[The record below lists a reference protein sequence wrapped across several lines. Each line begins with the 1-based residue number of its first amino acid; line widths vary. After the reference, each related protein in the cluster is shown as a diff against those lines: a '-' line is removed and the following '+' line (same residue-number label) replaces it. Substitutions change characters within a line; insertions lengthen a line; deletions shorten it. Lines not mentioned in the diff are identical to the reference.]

1 MMTTTAKKTW
11 SNTEYENHGN
21 IMYDI
26 GKQSAFQSIMK
37 TEVIWSVNLSDKF
50 KHWDLD
56 TVILGDGNLKDITF
70 VNKILTDD
78 LDEKGDFV
86 PQIITSKAKNAT
98 VKEVWLAAE
107 RTYKI
112 AKEEYE
118 DWHKYLERVIL
129 YNGVIYSVFGS

>member
-1 MMTTTAKKTW
+1 MTTTTKKTW

-21 IMYDI
+21 IMYEI
-26 GKQSAFQSIMK
+26 GKQSAFQSILK
-37 TEVIWSVNLSDKF
+37 TEVVWSVHLSDKF
-50 KHWDLD
+50 DNWDLD

-98 VKEVWLAAE
+98 VKEIWLAAE

-118 DWHKYLERVIL
+118 DWHKFLEIVEL
-129 YNGVIYSVFGS
+129 HDGVIYSFFGS

>member
-1 MMTTTAKKTW
+1 MTTTTKKTW

-21 IMYDI
+21 IMYEI

-37 TEVIWSVNLSDKF
+37 TEVVWSVHLSDKF
-50 KHWDLD
+50 DNWDLD

-70 VNKILTDD
+70 VNKILTNDF
-78 LDEKGDFV
+78 DE
-86 PQIITSKAKNAT
+86 QIITSKAKDAT
-98 VKEVWLAAE
+98 VKEIWLAAE

-118 DWHKYLERVIL
+118 DWHKFLEIVEL
-129 YNGVIYSVFGS
+129 HDGVIYSFFGS

>member
-1 MMTTTAKKTW
+1 MITTTKKTW

-37 TEVIWSVNLSDKF
+37 TEVIWSVNLSEKF

-78 LDEKGDFV
+78 LDEKGDFI

-98 VKEVWLAAE
+98 VKEIWLAAE

-118 DWHKYLERVIL
+118 DWHKYLEIVKL
-129 YNGVIYSVFGS
+129 HDGVIYSFFGS

>member
-1 MMTTTAKKTW
+1 MTTTTKKTW

-26 GKQSAFQSIMK
+26 GKAHAFQSIMK

-50 KHWDLD
+50 EHWDLD
-56 TVILGDGNLKDITF
+56 TVIFGNGNLKDILF
-70 VNKILTDD
+70 INKILTNEMDK
-78 LDEKGDFV
+78 KGDFI
-86 PQIITSKAKNAT
+86 PQIITSKAKYAT
-98 VKEVWLAAE
+98 VREIWLAAE

-118 DWHKYLERVIL
+118 DWHQFLEIVEL
-129 YNGVIYSVFGS
+129 HEGVIYSFFGS

>member
-1 MMTTTAKKTW
+1 MTTTTKKTW

-21 IMYDI
+21 IMYEI

-56 TVILGDGNLKDITF
+56 TVILGDGNLKDIVF
-70 VNKILTDD
+70 INKILTN
-78 LDEKGDFV
+78 EKDKKGNFI
-86 PQIITSKAKNAT
+86 PQIITSKAKDAT
-98 VKEVWLAAE
+98 VRELWLAAE

-118 DWHKYLERVIL
+118 DWHKFLEIVEL
-129 YNGVIYSVFGS
+129 HEGVIYSFFGS

>member
-1 MMTTTAKKTW
+1 MTTTTKKTW

-56 TVILGDGNLKDITF
+56 TVILGDGNLKDILF
-70 VNKILTDD
+70 INKILTN
-78 LDEKGDFV
+78 EKDKKGNFV
-86 PQIITSKAKNAT
+86 PQIITSKAKDAT
-98 VKEVWLAAE
+98 VRELWLAAE

-118 DWHKYLERVIL
+118 DWHKFLEIVEL
-129 YNGVIYSVFGS
+129 HEGVIYSFFGS

>member
-1 MMTTTAKKTW
+1 MITTTKKTW

-26 GKQSAFQSIMK
+26 GKASAFQSILK
-37 TEVIWSVNLSDKF
+37 TEVIWSVNLLDKLR
-50 KHWDLD
+50 HWDLD
-56 TVILGDGNLKDITF
+56 TVILGDGNLKDIPF
-70 VNKILTDD
+70 VNEILTDD
-78 LDEKGDFV
+78 LDENGDFV

>member
-1 MMTTTAKKTW
+1 MTTTTKKTW

-56 TVILGDGNLKDITF
+56 TVILGDGNLKDIPF
-70 VNKILTDD
+70 VNEILTDD
-78 LDEKGDFV
+78 LDENGDFV

>member
-1 MMTTTAKKTW
+1 
-11 SNTEYENHGN
+11 
-21 IMYDI
+21 
-26 GKQSAFQSIMK
+26 MK
-37 TEVIWSVNLSDKF
+37 TEVIWSVNLSEKF

-98 VKEVWLAAE
+98 VKEILAEVPDVRNNPFQAPTWPASGNHFAMAHSSAP
-107 RTYKI
+107 RSDSDSDSDYPLGT
-112 AKEEYE
+112 
-118 DWHKYLERVIL
+118 LVSSL
-129 YNGVIYSVFGS
+129 

>member
-1 MMTTTAKKTW
+1 MTTTTKKTW

-70 VNKILTDD
+70 VNEILTDD

>member
-1 MMTTTAKKTW
+1 MTTTTKKTW

-56 TVILGDGNLKDITF
+56 TIILGDANLKDIVF
-70 VNKILTDD
+70 VNKILTN
-78 LDEKGDFV
+78 EKDKKGNFI
-86 PQIITSKAKNAT
+86 PQIITSKAKDAT
-98 VKEVWLAAE
+98 VREIWLAAE
-107 RTYKI
+107 KTYKI
-112 AKEEYE
+112 AKEEYG
-118 DWHKYLERVIL
+118 DWHKYLEIVEL
-129 YNGVIYSVFGS
+129 HDGVIYSFFGS

>member
-1 MMTTTAKKTW
+1 MTTTTKKTW

-56 TVILGDGNLKDITF
+56 TIILGDANLKDIVF
-70 VNKILTDD
+70 VNKILTN
-78 LDEKGDFV
+78 EKDKKGNFI
-86 PQIITSKAKNAT
+86 PQIITSKAKDAT
-98 VKEVWLAAE
+98 VREIWLAAE

-118 DWHKYLERVIL
+118 DWHQFLEIVEL
-129 YNGVIYSVFGS
+129 HEGVIYSFFGS

>member
-1 MMTTTAKKTW
+1 MTTTTKKTW

-26 GKQSAFQSIMK
+26 GKSHAFQSIMK

-56 TVILGDGNLKDITF
+56 TVILGDGNLKNILF
-70 VNKILTDD
+70 INKILTF
-78 LDEKGDFV
+78 EKDKKGNFI
-86 PQIITSKAKNAT
+86 PQIITSKAKDAT
-98 VKEVWLAAE
+98 VKEIWLAAE

-118 DWHKYLERVIL
+118 DWHKYLEIVEL
-129 YNGVIYSVFGS
+129 HEGVIYSFFGS

>member
-1 MMTTTAKKTW
+1 MTTTTKKTW

-98 VKEVWLAAE
+98 VKEIWLAAE

-118 DWHKYLERVIL
+118 DWHRNLEIVKL
-129 YNGVIYSVFGS
+129 HDGVIYSVFGS